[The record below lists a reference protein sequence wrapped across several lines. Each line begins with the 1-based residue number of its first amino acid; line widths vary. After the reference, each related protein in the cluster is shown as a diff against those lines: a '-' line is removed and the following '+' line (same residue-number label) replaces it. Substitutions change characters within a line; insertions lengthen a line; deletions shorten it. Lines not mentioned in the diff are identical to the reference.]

1 MYQGF
6 EELLVWKK
14 SMKLTKELLPIVQ
27 KSFSKYHPLA
37 DQIIRS
43 AISIPSNIAEG
54 SERGSVADF
63 ARFLYISR
71 GSCAELRTQLE
82 LAKVFTDNVFEKQ
95 YSDFIIEAEEIS
107 KMIYGLI
114 KSLKIKQ

>member
-6 EELLVWKK
+6 EDLLVWKK
-14 SMKLTKELLPIVQ
+14 SMKLTKEPLPIVQ
-27 KSFSKYHPLA
+27 KSFNKYHPLA

-54 SERGSVADF
+54 SERGSEADF
-63 ARFLYISR
+63 ARFLFISR
-71 GSCAELRTQLE
+71 GSCAELRTQLI
-82 LAKVFTDNVFEKQ
+82 LAKSFTEIEYEKI
-95 YSDFIIEAEEIS
+95 YSDFILEAEEIS

-114 KSLKIKQ
+114 KTLKTKQ

>member
-6 EELLVWKK
+6 EELVVWQR
-14 SMKLTKELLPIVQ
+14 SMKLTKAIIPFVQ
-27 KSFSKYHPLA
+27 KNFKKYHPLA
-37 DQIIRS
+37 DQIVRS

-54 SERGSVADF
+54 CERSSDADF

-82 LAKVFTDNVFEKQ
+82 IAKSSLETKLEIQ
-95 YSDFIIEAEEIS
+95 LSEFITESKEVS

-114 KSLKIKQ
+114 KSLNIKK

>member
-63 ARFLYISR
+63 ARFLYIS
-71 GSCAELRTQLE
+71 
-82 LAKVFTDNVFEKQ
+82 
-95 YSDFIIEAEEIS
+95 
-107 KMIYGLI
+107 
-114 KSLKIKQ
+114 